1 MRVFPLI
8 LLTTALLLTGCAE
21 TVDTR
26 LRIDYPFS
34 IYGLLNPQ
42 ADTHGVRVF
51 EIQSHIRLTRPEPI
65 DAEVRS
71 TLLTTGAQ
79 QIWRDSVIQLQDG
92 DFRHVYWASFRP
104 KGGEAYRLEV
114 IRSDG
119 ATSSAVTTVPGPVTL
134 EVLEPDTLRPGE
146 AIMPVLV
153 RGSPPTLPR
162 IDVEYIVV
170 GYAPGG
176 SDPIFKSL
184 TFNYWAG
191 VVEVPEGD
199 LIEVDLIR
207 DFLEIFKEF
216 DQDDAVANDL
226 IDLREINL
234 RVHVGDANWV
244 SPIGVFDPD
253 FLVEPGSFSNVENG
267 FGYFGSA
274 YVDSIT
280 FRPPVVLLRRAGFYV
295 IGEN

>member
-1 MRVFPLI
+1 MRSFPFTLI
-8 LLTTALLLTGCAE
+8 VALLLTGCAE

-26 LRIDYPFS
+26 LRIDYPYS
-34 IYGLLNPQ
+34 IYGLLNPR

-51 EIQSHIRLTRPEPI
+51 EIQSHIRLITPSPL
-65 DAEVRS
+65 DAEVHS
-71 TLLTTGAQ
+71 TLLQTGAQ
-79 QIWRDSVIQLQDG
+79 QIWRDSVIQLEDG

-104 KGGEAYRLEV
+104 KGGETYQLEV
-114 IRSDG
+114 TRSDG
-119 ATSSAVTTVPGPVTL
+119 ATSTAITTVPGEITL
-134 EVLEPDTLRPGE
+134 EVLEPDTLTLGE
-146 AIMPVLV
+146 AIMPILV
-153 RGSPPTLPR
+153 SGSPPALPR

-176 SDPIFKSL
+176 SDPIYKSL
-184 TFNYWAG
+184 TFNYG
-191 VVEVPEGD
+191 RDVLEVPGGN
-199 LIEVDLIR
+199 LIEVNLIL
-207 DFLEIFKEF
+207 DFLEIFREF
-216 DQDDAVANDL
+216 DQDDALATDL

-244 SPIGVFDPD
+244 SPIGIFDPD

-280 FRPPVVLLRRAGFYV
+280 FRPPLVLLRRAGFYV
-295 IGEN
+295 GGAN